1 MKYLIPLMLAATAA
15 AIAGPPAV
23 CQRVEIGNAKS
34 LPWKDVNGWNGTVPS
49 YNIAT
54 LTADTL
60 AILAPSAPVP
70 LRMET
75 IRRAAIYAAR
85 NEAVAH
91 ELTAR
96 LVGRI
101 ADTEAAGKPDA
112 NAWFDAGYYAESLRQ
127 IGFVYRYDML
137 SQQEKANWKVRGDG
151 VVPAV
156 DGQPWIEK
164 AIRLGGKGMEIALAK
179 VTEYRQADRKRLIS
193 AK

>member
-1 MKYLIPLMLAATAA
+1 
-15 AIAGPPAV
+15 
-23 CQRVEIGNAKS
+23 
-34 LPWKDVNGWNGTVPS
+34 
-49 YNIAT
+49 
-54 LTADTL
+54 
-60 AILAPSAPVP
+60 
-70 LRMET
+70 MET

-96 LVGRI
+96 LVARI

-137 SQQEKANWKVRGDG
+137 SPGEKANWKVRGDG
-151 VVPAV
+151 VPAI

-164 AIRLGGKGMEIALAK
+164 AIRLGGKGMEIALAN
-179 VTEYRQADRKRLIS
+179 VTEYRQVDRKRLIS